1 MKRFMTFSVLLVS
14 ILAFT
19 PTMALAQ
26 SDTVAIVEK
35 YRNALNR
42 GDVDAVLALFA
53 DDAVVEAGPVC
64 NRTPCVGK
72 AAIRKRIE
80 LMVKMKAKNTITANY
95 PSGNVVTS
103 LVEHRMNQL
112 PQAGV
117 ERIKFWAIYE
127 IKGDKILSLRSIRER
142 SDPQTA
148 RYFKWRA
155 EQRRKRAR

>member
-1 MKRFMTFSVLLVS
+1 MKRFMIFPVLLVS
-14 ILAFT
+14 ILAVT

-26 SDTVAIVEK
+26 DNPMAIVEK

-42 GDVDAVLALFA
+42 GDVDAILAFFA

-80 LMVKMKAKNTITANY
+80 RMVKRKAKDTIIAIY

-103 LVEHRMNQL
+103 RVEHRMSHL
-112 PQAGV
+112 PQSGV
-117 ERIKFWAIYE
+117 ERIVKWSIHE
-127 IKGDKILSLRSIRER
+127 IKGGKIVSLRNFWER

-148 RYFKWRA
+148 GWLKSRA
-155 EQRRKRAR
+155 KQRKRRAH